1 MNKLEQEFLNSN
13 IEIEKKKDWKQEL
26 AEKKFEYQQ
35 QKDADKIQEKIM
47 KERAARRQ
55 QNVALTFKILWSITK
70 ICFWIAVSPIL
81 IVGFFFIGFL
91 KALASAK

>member
-1 MNKLEQEFLNSN
+1 MNNLEKEFLKSK
-13 IEIEKKKDWKQEL
+13 IEIKTPKTWQQEL

-35 QKDADKIQEKIM
+35 QKDADKIQEKFM

-70 ICFWIAVSPIL
+70 ICFYIAIAPIL